1 MVASVKHIHLI
12 NNYNYQKGSTLL
24 EALVALVL
32 TSIIALGGAL
42 SIGKIMKAHRQSN
55 IQQIAVNQLRVLL
68 QSGSSLCG
76 TTPAPTNTINNQSL
90 NVTVT
95 CTNQATTVKG
105 ANVTITKTVL
115 SVTDSSLG
123 GEVKVGE

>member
-76 TTPAPTNTINNQSL
+76 ITPAPNITINNQSL

-123 GEVKVGE
+123 GEEKVGE

>member
-55 IQQIAVNQLRVLL
+55 IQQIAVNKLRVLL

-76 TTPAPTNTINNQSL
+76 ITPAPNITINNQSL

-115 SVTDSSLG
+115 SVTDSALG
-123 GEVKVGE
+123 GEVRVGE

>member
-76 TTPAPTNTINNQSL
+76 TTPAPTITINNQSL

>member
-55 IQQIAVNQLRVLL
+55 IQQIAVNKLRVLL

-76 TTPAPTNTINNQSL
+76 ITPAPNITINNQSL

-95 CTNQATTVKG
+95 CANQATTVNG

>member
-42 SIGKIMKAHRQSN
+42 SIGEIMQAHRQSN
-55 IQQIAVNQLRVLL
+55 IQQIAVNKLRVLL

-76 TTPAPTNTINNQSL
+76 ITPAPNITINNQNL

>member
-55 IQQIAVNQLRVLL
+55 IQQIAVNKLRVLL

-76 TTPAPTNTINNQSL
+76 ITPAPNITINNQNL

>member
-1 MVASVKHIHLI
+1 
-12 NNYNYQKGSTLL
+12 LL

-76 TTPAPTNTINNQSL
+76 TTPAPTITINNQSL

>member
-42 SIGKIMKAHRQSN
+42 SIGKSMKAHRQSN

-76 TTPAPTNTINNQSL
+76 ITPAPNITINNQSL

>member
-1 MVASVKHIHLI
+1 M
-12 NNYNYQKGSTLL
+12 L
-24 EALVALVL
+24 E
-32 TSIIALGGAL
+32 TI
-42 SIGKIMKAHRQSN
+42 SIGGWSGAYHRQSN

-76 TTPAPTNTINNQSL
+76 ITPAPNITINNQSL

-95 CTNQATTVKG
+95 CANQATTVNG

-115 SVTDSSLG
+115 SVTDSALG
-123 GEVKVGE
+123 GEVRVGE

>member
-76 TTPAPTNTINNQSL
+76 ITPAPNITINNQNL

>member
-42 SIGKIMKAHRQSN
+42 SIGKIMKAHRQSK

-76 TTPAPTNTINNQSL
+76 TTPAPTITINNQSL

>member
-32 TSIIALGGAL
+32 TSIIALGSAL
-42 SIGKIMKAHRQSN
+42 SIGKIMQAHRQSN
-55 IQQIAVNQLRVLL
+55 IQQIAVNKLRVLL

-76 TTPAPTNTINNQSL
+76 ITPAPNITINNQSL

>member
-1 MVASVKHIHLI
+1 MVASVNHIHLI

-76 TTPAPTNTINNQSL
+76 TTPAPTITINNQSL

>member
-1 MVASVKHIHLI
+1 MVISVKHILLI
-12 NNYNYQKGSTLL
+12 NNYQKGSTLF
-24 EALVALVL
+24 EALIALVL

-42 SIGKIMKAHRQSN
+42 SIGKIMQAHRQSN
-55 IQQIAVNQLRVLL
+55 IQQIAVNQLRMLL

-76 TTPAPTNTINNQSL
+76 TTPDPITINNKSL

-115 SVTDSSLG
+115 SVTDSTLG

>member
-55 IQQIAVNQLRVLL
+55 IQQIAVNKLRVLL

-76 TTPAPTNTINNQSL
+76 ITPAPNITINNQSL

>member
-42 SIGKIMKAHRQSN
+42 SIGTIMQAHRQSN
-55 IQQIAVNQLRVLL
+55 IQQIAVNKLRVLL

-76 TTPAPTNTINNQSL
+76 ITPAPNITINNQNL

>member
-1 MVASVKHIHLI
+1 MVISVKHILLI
-12 NNYNYQKGSTLL
+12 NNYQKGSTLF
-24 EALVALVL
+24 EALIALVL

-42 SIGKIMKAHRQSN
+42 SIGKIMQAHRQSN
-55 IQQIAVNQLRVLL
+55 IQQIAVNQLRMLL

-76 TTPAPTNTINNQSL
+76 TTPAPNITINNKSL

-105 ANVTITKTVL
+105 ENFNITKTVL
-115 SVTDSSLG
+115 SVTDSTLG

>member
-1 MVASVKHIHLI
+1 MVASVKHMYLI
-12 NNYNYQKGSTLL
+12 NNYQKGSTLF
-24 EALVALVL
+24 EALIALVL

-42 SIGKIMKAHRQSN
+42 SIGKIMQAHRQSN

-76 TTPAPTNTINNQSL
+76 TTPAPNITINNQSL

-95 CTNQATTVKG
+95 CTNQSTTVKG
-105 ANVTITKTVL
+105 ANVNITKTVL
-115 SVTDSSLG
+115 SVTDSTLG

>member
-76 TTPAPTNTINNQSL
+76 ITPAPTITINNQSL

>member
-32 TSIIALGGAL
+32 TSIIALGDAL
-42 SIGKIMKAHRQSN
+42 SIGKIMQAHRQSN
-55 IQQIAVNQLRVLL
+55 IQQIAVNKLRVLL

-76 TTPAPTNTINNQSL
+76 ITPAPNITINNQNL

>member
-55 IQQIAVNQLRVLL
+55 IQQIAVNKLRVLL

-76 TTPAPTNTINNQSL
+76 TTPAPTITINNQSL

>member
-76 TTPAPTNTINNQSL
+76 ITPAPNITINNQSL

>member
-1 MVASVKHIHLI
+1 
-12 NNYNYQKGSTLL
+12 YNYQKGSTLL

-42 SIGKIMKAHRQSN
+42 SIGKIMQAHRQSN
-55 IQQIAVNQLRVLL
+55 IQQIAVNKLRVLL

-76 TTPAPTNTINNQSL
+76 ITPAPNITINNQSL

>member
-76 TTPAPTNTINNQSL
+76 TTPAPSITINNQSL

-105 ANVTITKTVL
+105 ANVNITKTVL
-115 SVTDSSLG
+115 SVTDNTLG

>member
-12 NNYNYQKGSTLL
+12 SNYQKGATLF
-24 EALVALVL
+24 EALIALVL

-76 TTPAPTNTINNQSL
+76 ITPAPNITINNQSL

-95 CTNQATTVKG
+95 CANQATTVNG

-115 SVTDSSLG
+115 SVTDSALG

>member
-1 MVASVKHIHLI
+1 VKHIHLI

-76 TTPAPTNTINNQSL
+76 TTPAPTITINNQSL

>member
-76 TTPAPTNTINNQSL
+76 TTPAPTITINNQSL

-95 CTNQATTVKG
+95 CANQATTVNG

>member
-76 TTPAPTNTINNQSL
+76 ITPAPNITINNQSL

-115 SVTDSSLG
+115 SVT
-123 GEVKVGE
+123 EVVPLV

>member
-12 NNYNYQKGSTLL
+12 SNYQKGATLF
-24 EALVALVL
+24 EALIALVL
-32 TSIIALGGAL
+32 TSIIALGGAV
-42 SIGKIMKAHRQSN
+42 SIGKIMQAQRQSN
-55 IQQIAVNQLRVLL
+55 MQQMAVNQLRVLL

-76 TTPAPTNTINNQSL
+76 ITPAPNITINNQSL

-95 CTNQATTVKG
+95 CANQATTVNG

-115 SVTDSSLG
+115 SVTDSALG
-123 GEVKVGE
+123 GEVRVGE

>member
-1 MVASVKHIHLI
+1 M
-12 NNYNYQKGSTLL
+12 L

-42 SIGKIMKAHRQSN
+42 SIGKIMQAHRQSN
-55 IQQIAVNQLRVLL
+55 IQQIAVNKLRVLL

-76 TTPAPTNTINNQSL
+76 ITPAPNITINNQNL

>member
-76 TTPAPTNTINNQSL
+76 TTPAPTITINNQSL

-115 SVTDSSLG
+115 SVT
-123 GEVKVGE
+123 EVVPLV

>member
-24 EALVALVL
+24 EVLVALVL

-76 TTPAPTNTINNQSL
+76 TTPAPTITINNQSL

>member
-55 IQQIAVNQLRVLL
+55 IQQIAVNELRVLL

-76 TTPAPTNTINNQSL
+76 ITPAPNITINNQSL

-95 CTNQATTVKG
+95 CANQATTVNG

-115 SVTDSSLG
+115 SVTDSALG
-123 GEVKVGE
+123 GEVRVGE

>member
-24 EALVALVL
+24 EALVALIL

-42 SIGKIMKAHRQSN
+42 SIGKIMQAHRQSN

-76 TTPAPTNTINNQSL
+76 TTPAPTITINNQSL